1 MLQALQG
8 GVEDNKTLQSG
19 DLWEEVAQA
28 ASPKP
33 IEPAESDSEGSM
45 PSIDSGNDTGDE
57 DARSEEE

>member
-8 GVEDNKTLQSG
+8 GGEEDKMLQSG
-19 DLWEEVAQA
+19 DISEVMAQA